1 MFKNLSC
8 EALGISG
15 RDSEIIELVLSHGFK
30 GLDLDL
36 IDFAQQVQTQGM
48 ARASRLITSARLKI
62 GSFRLPVRW
71 EDEASAYQADLDRL
85 PQLAEIAQQMGCTR
99 AVTCIE
105 PGNDSR
111 PYHESFEFHRR
122 RITEIAAALA
132 PYKIRLGLGFQA
144 PVSCRAG
151 FAFQFVQTVDEVL
164 QLLKMITAPNVGLAI
179 DTWHW
184 HLGRGTLDQ
193 LRALSAEK
201 IVTLSLADA
210 PPDATAAN
218 ASLTSRRMPGEGG
231 AIDVPAVFGALA
243 ELRYDGPV
251 TLMPDKN
258 QFAGLSREKIVR
270 QVGAALD
277 GVWKAAGLNMAGKLA
292 AVPGR

>member
-30 GLDLDL
+30 GLDLEL
-36 IDFAQQVQTQGM
+36 ADFAEQVKTQGM

-71 EDEASAYQADLDRL
+71 EDDASAYQADLEKL
-85 PQLAEIAQQMGCTR
+85 PPLAEIAQQMGCTR
-99 AVTCIE
+99 AVTQIE

-111 PYHESFEFHRR
+111 PYHEGFEFHRR
-122 RITEIAAALA
+122 RFTEIANALA
-132 PYKIRLGLGFQA
+132 PYKIRLGIGFLA
-144 PVSCRAG
+144 PRSCRDG
-151 FAFQFVQTVDEVL
+151 RAFQFIQTVGELL
-164 QLLKMITAPNVGLAI
+164 QLLQMIGPGSVGLAI

-184 HLGRGTLDQ
+184 HLGGGTLEQ
-193 LRALSAEK
+193 LRALSADK
-201 IVTLSLADA
+201 IVTVTLADA
-210 PPDATAAN
+210 PLDMTAAN
-218 ASLTSRRMPGEGG
+218 AQLSSRRLPGEGG
-231 AIDVPAVFGALA
+231 AIDIPAVLATLA

-251 TLMPDKN
+251 TLEPDRS
-258 QFAGLSREKIVR
+258 QFAGLGREKIVK

-277 GVWKAAGLNMAGKLA
+277 EVWKAAGLNMAGKLA
-292 AVPGR
+292 PVPGR